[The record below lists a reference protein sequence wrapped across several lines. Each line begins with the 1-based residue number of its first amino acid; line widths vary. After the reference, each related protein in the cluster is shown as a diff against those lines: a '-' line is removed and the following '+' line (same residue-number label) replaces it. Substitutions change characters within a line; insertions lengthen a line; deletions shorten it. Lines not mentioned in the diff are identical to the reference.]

1 MILSFALEF
10 DDEESM
16 RRAAKKLWEKH
27 EITGELDMTSLGDG
41 RWRLDVHSEK
51 NVRDVTIEALGG
63 TRVKARSAV
72 TRM

>member
-1 MILSFALEF
+1 MIMSFALEF
-10 DDEESM
+10 EDEASM
-16 RRAAKKLWEKH
+16 RRAVEKLWEKNG
-27 EITGELDMTSLGDG
+27 ITGEVDMTPLDEG

-51 NVRDVTIEALGG
+51 TVRDSTIEALGG